1 MELEHQDMLT
11 WNFVLRK
18 KKILH
23 LCSPII
29 LHEKGIGIKNCL
41 NRFGD
46 EFEKRLNSYQ
56 RLLDEIQG
64 GASFNLNNITVL
76 LSRLDFLEK
85 INTHPLTTIE
95 T

>member
-1 MELEHQDMLT
+1 
-11 WNFVLRK
+11 
-18 KKILH
+18 
-23 LCSPII
+23 
-29 LHEKGIGIKNCL
+29 L

>member
-1 MELEHQDMLT
+1 MLKL
-11 WNFVLRK
+11 NFVLRK

-64 GASFNLNNITVL
+64 GASINLNNLTVL

-85 INTHPLTTIE
+85 VHTQIPTSVE